1 LLTLP
6 PAAVTVNVAA
16 PTVAVDPAVNVTVL
30 EPLPGEAMLVGAKVA
45 VTPLGSPL
53 IEKAMAELN
62 PVPAAA
68 VNLTETEAPR
78 ATLAVARLDESV
90 NVPVTFKLSA

>member
-1 LLTLP
+1 MLPSTLQCSNRYRVRRCSWAQSSP
-6 PAAVTVNVAA
+6 C
-16 PTVAVDPAVNVTVL
+16 
-30 EPLPGEAMLVGAKVA
+30 
-45 VTPLGSPL
+45 TPLGSPL

-78 ATLAVARLDESV
+78 ATLAVVRLDESV